1 VAERLLGHE
10 SPNIFCEMGL
20 TGKTERIKPAYI
32 QWCTFVGGAGY
43 KICLYIG
50 YYLTQL
56 KCFFCS
62 FNVVFENLR
71 VYDILK

>member
-32 QWCTFVGGAGY
+32 YSGVFLWAG
-43 KICLYIG
+43 L
-50 YYLTQL
+50 
-56 KCFFCS
+56 
-62 FNVVFENLR
+62 
-71 VYDILK
+71 DI